1 MKTKK
6 EYVYDDIK
14 SLIIKN
20 KISKEEPLGVKE
32 LCEQYDV
39 SRTTIREALEELMHE
54 GYVKRKNRVGF
65 FVTKIGYQDMIEI
78 FELREALEVTAVK
91 LFVERIDNNRK
102 EQFERYV
109 LLQEKAYFQDD
120 QEAFMENDMK
130 IHSLIVKGAQ
140 NRKLENAIQAIYSQV
155 RLMALEAKDDRKICG
170 MAHTSHKKLLKCVEN
185 DDAEQAQQVMRE
197 HIMQVKN
204 YHKEKYYNSVKA

>member
-20 KISKEEPLGVKE
+20 KISKDEPLGVKE

-65 FVTKIGYQDMIEI
+65 FVTRIGYQDMIEI

>member
-54 GYVKRKNRVGF
+54 GYVKRKKRVGF
-65 FVTKIGYQDMIEI
+65 FVTRIGYQDMIEI

-155 RLMALEAKDDRKICG
+155 RLMALGAKDDRKICG

>member
-65 FVTKIGYQDMIEI
+65 FVTRIGYQDMIEI